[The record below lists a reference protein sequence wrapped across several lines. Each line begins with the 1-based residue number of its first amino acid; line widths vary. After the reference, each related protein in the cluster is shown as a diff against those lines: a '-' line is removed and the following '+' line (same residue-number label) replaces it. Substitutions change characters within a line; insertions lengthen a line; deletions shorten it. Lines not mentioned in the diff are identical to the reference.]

1 MMPKLRETFT
11 KHNQLVQPLFS
22 LAGIPLKAVFSG
34 ALKNYDAH
42 CNEIWSQNSAASRR
56 ESSDEEDEPMEVVSD
71 DETVGNLNVSTDEEP
86 HASFRSRSTIL

>member
-56 ESSDEEDEPMEVVSD
+56 ESSEEEDEAMEVASD
-71 DETVGNLNVSTDEEP
+71 DETVGNLDISGEGEH
-86 HASFRSRSTIL
+86 HASIRSRSTIL